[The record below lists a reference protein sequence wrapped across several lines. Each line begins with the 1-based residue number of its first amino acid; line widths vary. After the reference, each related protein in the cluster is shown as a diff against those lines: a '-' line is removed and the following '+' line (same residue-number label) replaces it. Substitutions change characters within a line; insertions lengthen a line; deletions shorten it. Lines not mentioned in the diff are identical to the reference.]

1 MRENG
6 REKTMKVLQAGNK
19 KLSRDILIFNLP
31 PGKSCLN
38 CKECYKTCYARKAY
52 KQYPN
57 VKISWNYNLELAKND
72 PEKLFN
78 SIVNQ
83 LKSTKKDIIRI
94 HSSGDFFSQDYIDL
108 WEKIIKSFP
117 DKRFYVYTKVNKLL
131 DFSNIR
137 KLNNFNLIK
146 SFIDGHLN
154 YGSIDYCNKLVKNHG
169 AFLCPATKGKGIR
182 CGQDCN
188 YCINNS
194 RPVFIEH

>member
-1 MRENG
+1 
-6 REKTMKVLQAGNK
+6 MKVLQAGNK

-94 HSSGDFFSQDYIDL
+94 HSSGDFFSQGYIDL
-108 WEKIIKSFP
+108 WGKIIKSFP
-117 DKRFYVYTKVNKLL
+117 DKKFYVYTKVNKLL

>member
-1 MRENG
+1 MINK
-6 REKTMKVLQAGNK
+6 EKTMKVLQAGNK

-83 LKSTKKDIIRI
+83 LKSTKKSIIRI
-94 HSSGDFFSQDYIDL
+94 HSSGDFFSQGYIDL

-117 DKRFYVYTKVNKLL
+117 DKRFYVYTKVNKIL

>member
-1 MRENG
+1 
-6 REKTMKVLQAGNK
+6 MKVLQAGNK

-83 LKSTKKDIIRI
+83 LKSTKKNIIRI

-146 SFIDGHLN
+146 SFIDGYLN
-154 YGSIDYCNKLVKNHG
+154 YGSIDYCNNLVKNHG

>member
-1 MRENG
+1 MRNK
-6 REKTMKVLQAGNK
+6 EKTMKVLQAGNK

-52 KQYPN
+52 RQYPN

-72 PEKLFN
+72 PDKLFN

-83 LKSTKKDIIRI
+83 LKSTKKNIIRI
-94 HSSGDFFSQDYIDL
+94 HSSGDFFSQGYIDL
-108 WEKIIKSFP
+108 WEKIIKNFP
-117 DKRFYVYTKVNKLL
+117 NKKFYVYTKVNKLL

>member
-1 MRENG
+1 MRNK
-6 REKTMKVLQAGNK
+6 EKTMKVLQAGNK

-72 PEKLFN
+72 PDKLFN

-83 LKSTKKDIIRI
+83 LKSTKKNIIRI
-94 HSSGDFFSQDYIDL
+94 HSSGDFFSQGYIDL
-108 WEKIIKSFP
+108 WEKIIKNFP
-117 DKRFYVYTKVNKLL
+117 NKKFYVYTKVNKLL

-154 YGSIDYCNKLVKNHG
+154 YGSIDYCNNLVKNHG

>member
-1 MRENG
+1 MRNK
-6 REKTMKVLQAGNK
+6 EKTMKVLQAGNK

-52 KQYPN
+52 RQYPN

-72 PEKLFN
+72 PDKLFN

-83 LKSTKKDIIRI
+83 LKSTKKNIIRI

-169 AFLCPATKGKGIR
+169 AFLCPATKGKAIA

>member
-1 MRENG
+1 MINK
-6 REKTMKVLQAGNK
+6 EKTMKVLQAGNK

-52 KQYPN
+52 RQYPN
-57 VKISWNYNLELAKND
+57 VKISWNYNLELAKNE

-83 LKSTKKDIIRI
+83 LKSTKKNIIRI

>member
-1 MRENG
+1 
-6 REKTMKVLQAGNK
+6 MKVLQAGNK

-57 VKISWNYNLELAKND
+57 VRISWNYNLDIAKNNPD
-72 PEKLFN
+72 KLFN

-83 LKSTKKDIIRI
+83 LKNTKKDIIRI

-117 DKRFYVYTKVNKLL
+117 DKKFYVYTKVNKLL
-131 DFSNIR
+131 DFSNI
-137 KLNNFNLIK
+137 KKFNNFNLIE
-146 SFIDGHLN
+146 SFIDGYLN

-169 AFLCPATKGKGIR
+169 AFLCPATKGKGIT
-182 CGQDCN
+182 CGRDCN

>member
-1 MRENG
+1 
-6 REKTMKVLQAGNK
+6 MKVLQAGNK

-52 KQYPN
+52 RQYPN

>member
-1 MRENG
+1 MRNK
-6 REKTMKVLQAGNK
+6 EKTMKVLQAGNK

-52 KQYPN
+52 RQYPN

-72 PEKLFN
+72 PDKLFN

-94 HSSGDFFSQDYIDL
+94 HSSGDFFSQGYIDL
-108 WEKIIKSFP
+108 WEKIIKNFP
-117 DKRFYVYTKVNKLL
+117 NKKFYVYTKVNKLL

>member
-1 MRENG
+1 MRNK
-6 REKTMKVLQAGNK
+6 EKTMKVLQAGNK

-83 LKSTKKDIIRI
+83 LKSTKKNIIRI

-154 YGSIDYCNKLVKNHG
+154 YGSIDYCNNLVKNHG

>member
-1 MRENG
+1 
-6 REKTMKVLQAGNK
+6 MKVLQAGNK

-83 LKSTKKDIIRI
+83 LKSTKKNIIRI

-146 SFIDGHLN
+146 SFIDGYLN

>member
-1 MRENG
+1 MRNKK
-6 REKTMKVLQAGNK
+6 KTMKVLQAGNK

-52 KQYPN
+52 RQYPN

-72 PEKLFN
+72 PDKLFN
-78 SIVNQ
+78 SIANQ
-83 LKSTKKDIIRI
+83 LKSTKKNIIRI
-94 HSSGDFFSQDYIDL
+94 HSSGDFFSQGYIDL
-108 WEKIIKSFP
+108 WEKIIKNFP
-117 DKRFYVYTKVNKLL
+117 NKKFYVYTKVNKLL

-154 YGSIDYCNKLVKNHG
+154 YGSIDYCNNLVKNHG
-169 AFLCPATKGKGIR
+169 AFLCPATKGKGIT